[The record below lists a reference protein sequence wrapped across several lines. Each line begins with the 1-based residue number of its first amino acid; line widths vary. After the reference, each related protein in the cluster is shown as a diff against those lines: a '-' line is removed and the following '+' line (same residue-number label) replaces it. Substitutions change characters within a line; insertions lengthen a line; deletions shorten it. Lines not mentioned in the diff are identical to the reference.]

1 MADVGGFSSDRIALS
16 RLSSRDSLSNG
27 EVDNNSR
34 LSTCSLSEDDVALLA
49 STDATEN
56 PAEDEIS
63 PGLARRLYVS
73 HFLSTWNFRGFEF
86 GAVLF
91 LANIFP
97 DTLLPLSVYG
107 LVRALAAIVFAPLVG
122 RYIDTG
128 SRLKVVR
135 NSIVYQRGAVV
146 LSCAIF
152 YLMLWQR
159 PHLKPWNLYALLAV
173 VSVLACVEKLTA
185 IMNTVSVERDWV
197 VVIAGDN
204 EATLRTL
211 NSQMRRIDLFCK
223 LCSPLLIAAL
233 ESYNTKVAIAV
244 MGGINGI
251 STIAEYVFIA
261 RVYAAFPSLVRSN
274 PSATGNDESDHDLG
288 QEFESAPHDPVRLS
302 LWRSLKIYTSQ
313 GAFLPSL
320 SLSIL
325 YFTVLAFSGQMVTY
339 LLASGYTS
347 TMIAVMR
354 LISTGCEMSA
364 TWMAPSVMAW
374 IGPIRSGLWFLN
386 LQMACLAVALSFF
399 WMAGSPIWAASGLI
413 AGTILSR
420 VGLWGFELS
429 AQVIIQEQ
437 VEPGYRGS
445 FSTTESS
452 FQNIFGLCAYI
463 STIIFP
469 RPASFKWPATMSV
482 VAVYT
487 AGALYASFVRRRR
500 GHLVHV
506 SKCLEGRK
514 HSTLESQRVYQRCR
528 SDIG

>member
-1 MADVGGFSSDRIALS
+1 MADEARFRSDDIALS
-16 RLSSRDSLSNG
+16 RLSSQDPLSDRG
-27 EVDNNSR
+27 LDTGSP
-34 LSTCSLSEDDVALLA
+34 LSSCSLPEDDVPFLTEELV
-49 STDATEN
+49 TEN
-56 PAEDEIS
+56 SANDELS
-63 PGLARRLYVS
+63 PGLARRLYIS

-97 DTLLPLSVYG
+97 NTLLPLSIYA
-107 LVRALAAIVFAPLVG
+107 LVRSLAAIAFAPLVG

-128 SRLKVVR
+128 SRLQVVR

-146 LSCAIF
+146 LSCGVF
-152 YLMLWQR
+152 YIMLWQR
-159 PHLKPWNLYALLAV
+159 PHLKTVNLYILLALGTI
-173 VSVLACVEKLTA
+173 LACVEKLCA

-197 VVIAGDN
+197 VVIAGEN
-204 EATLRTL
+204 EAILRTL

-223 LCSPLLIAAL
+223 LCSPLLIASL
-233 ESYNTKVAIAV
+233 ESYDTKVAIVV
-244 MGGINGI
+244 MGSVNAV
-251 STIAEYVFIA
+251 STIAEYSFIE
-261 RVYAAFPSLVRSN
+261 RVYAAVPKLVRGCTPPVRNHGS
-274 PSATGNDESDHDLG
+274 GDDLE
-288 QEFESAPHDPVRLS
+288 QESASVPHDVVRLS
-302 LWRSLKIYTSQ
+302 LWRDLNIYTSQ
-313 GAFLPSL
+313 GAFLPSV

-325 YFTVLAFSGQMVTY
+325 YLTVLSFSGQMVTY

-347 TMIAVMR
+347 TMIAVLR

-364 TWMAPSVMAW
+364 TWMAPSVMGL

-386 LQMACLAVALSFF
+386 FQMVCLAIALSFF
-399 WMAGSPIWAASGLI
+399 WMAGSPVWAASGLI
-413 AGTILSR
+413 VGTILSR

-437 VEPGYRGS
+437 VEPEFRGS

-452 FQNIFGLCAYI
+452 IQNIFELCAYA
-463 STIIFP
+463 STIVFSQP
-469 RPASFKWPATMSV
+469 TSFKWPATISV
-482 VAVYT
+482 AAVYI

-506 SKCLEGRK
+506 SRCLEGRK
-514 HSTLESQRVYQRCR
+514 HSTLESGRIYRRCR

>member
-1 MADVGGFSSDRIALS
+1 MAGIVVGQSHSITLS
-16 RLSSRDSLSNG
+16 RLPSRNSLTDRDA
-27 EVDNNSR
+27 DNHCP
-34 LSTCSLSEDDVALLA
+34 LSTRSSSEDDVALLA
-49 STDATEN
+49 PIDAVEN
-56 PAEDEIS
+56 QAKDEIS

-97 DTLLPLSVYG
+97 NTLLPLSIYA

-122 RYIDTG
+122 RYIDTAP
-128 SRLKVVR
+128 RLKVVR

-146 LSCAIF
+146 LSCGIF
-152 YLMLWQR
+152 YVMLWQR
-159 PHLKPWNLYALLAV
+159 PHLKTWSLCALLAV
-173 VSVLACVEKLTA
+173 VSALACVEKLCA

-197 VVIAGDN
+197 VVIAGDS
-204 EATLRTL
+204 EAMLRTL

-223 LCSPLLIAAL
+223 LTSPLLIASL
-233 ESYNTKVAIAV
+233 ESNNTKVAMAV
-244 MGGINGI
+244 MGGVNAF
-251 STIAEYVFIA
+251 STITEYFLIA
-261 RVYAAFPSLVRSN
+261 RVYAAFPSLARSN
-274 PSATGNDESDHDLG
+274 LPATRADDCGHELG
-288 QEFESAPHDPVRLS
+288 QESQSTPHTPVQLS
-302 LWRSLKIYTSQ
+302 LLRSLKIYMSQ
-313 GAFLPSL
+313 GAFLPSI
-320 SLSIL
+320 SLSVL
-325 YFTVLAFSGQMVTY
+325 YLTVLSFSGQMVTY

-347 TMIAVMR
+347 TIIAVIR

-364 TWMAPSVMAW
+364 TWMAPAAMAW

-386 LQMACLAVALSFF
+386 LQMVCLAVALGFF

-420 VGLWGFELS
+420 IGLWGFELS

-437 VEPGYRGS
+437 VEPEYRGS

-452 FQNIFGLCAYI
+452 FQNIFELCAYV

-482 VAVYT
+482 AAVYI

-514 HSTLESQRVYQRCR
+514 QAALESRRVYQRGR

>member
-1 MADVGGFSSDRIALS
+1 MADVAVFPSECIALS
-16 RLSSRDSLSNG
+16 RLPSLDSLPDRGAN
-27 EVDNNSR
+27 NNSPM
-34 LSTCSLSEDDVALLA
+34 SAGSLSDDDAPFLA
-49 STDATEN
+49 SIDGGGDSAS
-56 PAEDEIS
+56 DEIS
-63 PGLARRLYVS
+63 PRLARRLYVS

-97 DTLLPLSVYG
+97 NTLLPLSIYA

-135 NSIVYQRGAVV
+135 DSIVYQRGAVV
-146 LSCAIF
+146 LSCGVF
-152 YLMLWQR
+152 YIMLWQR
-159 PHLKPWNLYALLAV
+159 PYLNTWSLYVLLAV
-173 VSVLACVEKLTA
+173 TIVLACVEKLCA

-204 EATLRTL
+204 EVTLRAL

-223 LCSPLLIAAL
+223 LCSPLLTASL
-233 ESYNTKVAIAV
+233 ESYNTRIAIAV
-244 MGGINGI
+244 MGAVNAI
-251 STIAEYVFIA
+251 STIAEYVLIA
-261 RVYAAFPSLVRSN
+261 RVYEAFPSLVRGH
-274 PSATGNDESDHDLG
+274 PSSTRPDECSDDLT
-288 QEFESAPHDPVRLS
+288 QASESVPRDPVRLS
-302 LWRSLKIYTSQ
+302 LWRNLKIYMSQ

-325 YFTVLAFSGQMVTY
+325 YLTVLSFGGQMVTY

-347 TMIAVMR
+347 TMIALIR

-364 TWMAPSVMAW
+364 TWMAPTAMAW

-386 LQMACLAVALSFF
+386 LQMACLAVGLGFF
-399 WMAGSPIWAASGLI
+399 WIAASPIWAASGLLG
-413 AGTILSR
+413 GTIFSR
-420 VGLWGFELS
+420 IGLWGFELS
-429 AQVIIQEQ
+429 TQVIIQEQ
-437 VEPGYRGS
+437 VEPEYRGA

-452 FQNIFGLCAYI
+452 LQNIFELCAYA

-469 RPASFKWPATMSV
+469 QPSNFKWPATVSV
-482 VAVYT
+482 AAVYT

-514 HSTLESQRVYQRCR
+514 HSNLELGRVYQHRR
-528 SDIG
+528 SDLG